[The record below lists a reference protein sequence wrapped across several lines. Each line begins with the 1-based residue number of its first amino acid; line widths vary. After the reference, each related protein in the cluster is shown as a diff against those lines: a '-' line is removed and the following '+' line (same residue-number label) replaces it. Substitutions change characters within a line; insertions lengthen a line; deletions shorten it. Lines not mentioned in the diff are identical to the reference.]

1 MEDGI
6 QKDAENEKKIA
17 DNRISVDMKALQHE
31 ISQLQKQLK
40 NIMLNDA
47 YIPNRAS
54 HFEKWA
60 PSDFVF
66 TKSKVFTSCMD
77 EEIVEKIMLLEN
89 IDPIWKLLLLMG
101 IGALK
106 LENDPM
112 YNEIMKELA
121 QKQQLYLIIAS
132 SDYIYGTNYQFCH
145 SYIGKD
151 LGNMSQEKL
160 IQALGRVGR
169 QNIQHNYTIRFRNDE
184 VLHKLFL
191 PDTEFPEVKNMNKLF
206 V

>member
-1 MEDGI
+1 M
-6 QKDAENEKKIA
+6 
-17 DNRISVDMKALQHE
+17 
-31 ISQLQKQLK
+31 
-40 NIMLNDA
+40 

-54 HFEKWA
+54 HFSKWA
-60 PSDFVF
+60 PHNLEF
-66 TKSKVFTSCMD
+66 TKSKVFTCSMD

-89 IDPIWKLLLLMG
+89 VEPIWKLLLLMG

-151 LGNMSQEKL
+151 LENMSQEKL

-169 QNIQHNYTIRFRNDE
+169 QNVQHNYTIRFRNNDI
-184 VLHKLFL
+184 LQKLFL
-191 PDTEFPEVKNMNKLF
+191 HDTECCEVKNMNKLF